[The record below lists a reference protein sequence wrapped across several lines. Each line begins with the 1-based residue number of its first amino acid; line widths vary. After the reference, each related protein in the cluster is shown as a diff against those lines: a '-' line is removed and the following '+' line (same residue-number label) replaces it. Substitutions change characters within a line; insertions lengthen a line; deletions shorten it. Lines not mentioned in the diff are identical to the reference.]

1 MGIVG
6 PPVDRDGGRARRRRV
21 RPSTRGVR
29 PRRRPRGQGDR
40 GAPRVRPPRRRR
52 SRALAPRPRGRGGE
66 EHLAPGPRRA
76 RRGGDA
82 PARRDRRGG
91 EARPLVRGRQGARVR
106 ERGARRG
113 RAGVRRAVRILLVNW
128 NDRENPHAGG
138 AETHLHEIFGRLAR
152 GGHAIDLVASGWPGA
167 PREAHLDG
175 LRVHRSGGRHTF
187 ALHARGVVRRLLRT
201 NSYDVVVEDIN
212 KLPLFLPT
220 LADRP
225 FCALVPHLF
234 GATAFREASWPIAS
248 VVWAAERP
256 IPWAYRRAW
265 FHAISESTRDDLVR
279 RGVPRERIEVIY
291 PGVDATWYA
300 PDAAEPRAREPTFLY
315 VGRLKRY
322 KGVEIALRALAL
334 ARQARPDLVLEVAG
348 GGDDRARLERLAGTL
363 DLGEA
368 ARFLGF
374 VSETDKRRLLRRAW
388 AAVLASPKE
397 GWGISNV
404 EAAAC
409 GTPALASDSPGLRE
423 SVRHAETGF
432 LVPHGDARALADRM
446 LALAA
451 DPTLV
456 ARLGSAARRFAE
468 QLSWERAARATE
480 AHLQRVIAQGG

>member
-1 MGIVG
+1 M
-6 PPVDRDGGRARRRRV
+6 
-21 RPSTRGVR
+21 
-29 PRRRPRGQGDR
+29 
-40 GAPRVRPPRRRR
+40 
-52 SRALAPRPRGRGGE
+52 
-66 EHLAPGPRRA
+66 
-76 RRGGDA
+76 
-82 PARRDRRGG
+82 
-91 EARPLVRGRQGARVR
+91 
-106 ERGARRG
+106 
-113 RAGVRRAVRILLVNW
+113 RILLVNW

-152 GGHAIDLVASGWPGA
+152 SGHTIDLVASGWPGA
-167 PREAHLDG
+167 PRDAELDG

-187 ALHARGVVRRLLRT
+187 ALRARGVVRRLLRA
-201 NSYDVVVEDIN
+201 NRYDVVIEDIN
-212 KLPLFLPT
+212 KLPLFLPGLT
-220 LADRP
+220 DRP

-234 GATAFREASWPIAS
+234 GATAFREASWPIAG

-279 RGVPRERIEVIY
+279 RGVARERIEVIY

-334 ARQARPDLVLEVAG
+334 ARQARPDMVLEIAG
-348 GGDDRARLERLAGTL
+348 GGDDRARLERLAQTL
-363 DLGEA
+363 GLGQT
-368 ARFLGF
+368 ARFLGR
-374 VSETDKRRLLRRAW
+374 VSETEKRRLLRRAW
-388 AAVLASPKE
+388 AVVLPSPKE

-423 SVRHAETGF
+423 SVRHGETGF

-451 DPTLV
+451 DPGLV
-456 ARLGSAARRFAE
+456 ARLGRGARAFAE

-480 AHLQRVIAQGG
+480 AHLHRVIAQGG